1 MDGIL
6 PESAAFDASSRSL
19 AVLSFDHYD
28 DRRKGGSVDFWRI
41 AHDPLDPS
49 RIELVRTEHSVPVA
63 RGAHA
68 IVLVR

>member
-1 MDGIL
+1 MK
-6 PESAAFDASSRSL
+6 SAAFDASSRSL
-19 AVLSFDHYD
+19 AVLSFDHFD

-49 RIELVRTEHSVPVA
+49 RTELVKTEHSIAVA

-68 IVLVR
+68 VVLVR